1 MDAGW
6 QQNTESEETKEKEAK
21 RIQRRPTEPP
31 WSLVHFDA
39 DVWGKTKQFLLG
51 CQKRTAQLQ
60 QDQHTVSSLYH
71 PFDALSVIF
80 IDLEVG
86 SHSCDTS
93 ESMMPLRAGHCPA
106 QHRNKDGHCP
116 INPKLENV
124 WKGEEVWSFIASYDI
139 ASCWKYCS
147 KLERSYIS
155 FRRCC
160 SRPLWTRMKVAVRK
174 WLGCPSAILRMFTN
188 WQNWIIMNNIY
199 HFNLMY
205 DCYYPILP
213 CWFHHQITSRP
224 ESSHTV

>member
-1 MDAGW
+1 MAAEHGIRR
-6 QQNTESEETKEKEAK
+6 NK
-21 RIQRRPTEPP
+21 RKGGQTNPKKANWTTLKLGAFRC
-31 WSLVHFDA
+31 WCVS
-39 DVWGKTKQFLLG
+39 KTKQFLLG

-86 SHSCDTS
+86 SHSCDIS